1 MKGNFSNKI
10 IMPLFIVIVLIALFL
25 LTLFLINNS
34 SLSRDTGYDSGDLE
48 LNEVLIKI
56 LLKEGESLEK
66 SIQVTNVG
74 GAAELVV
81 VTIEDLEGILFL
93 EDNEFE
99 LRPGE
104 TKNLDLSFISGSD
117 TFTFE
122 PGVYLGNLKF
132 QYSTEEVILP
142 IVVEIESEEVLFD
155 MNLDFSVNDR
165 VVLVGGTALADVT
178 VYNFGELDSATVDMK
193 YIVSN
198 MDNVRLLSEEDNIV
212 VQTQALIT
220 KTISIP
226 DNFNEGKYVFYV
238 LAEYGD
244 SVGTASYIFDV
255 SGESPGNNIGINT
268 ICSSSDPLCW
278 VSFVILIILIFFVGA
293 YIFVYLSS
301 FLSHCKKKDRSKKD
315 LKLKIE
321 KQREIDFK
329 RQLELEKAR
338 RPSFWGGLFGN
349 KESVKKKVVNKKQIV
364 KKKKFRFMSLFFKK
378 TSRKSIKKPG
388 VKKKVIKKKQIVK
401 KKKFRFMSLF
411 FKKST
416 KRPIKNIQ
424 AKGKPTFLGRWAKDI
439 QKKKKEREQV
449 KRKTALERKEEKKRI
464 EFERKKKEKRDRLEL
479 KRQELKAKK
488 EAEKEKKKAE
498 LEEKKWKKEQKKMM
512 NEAHKLET
520 KFKAK
525 KFKARVEKQKAVM
538 PRPRLVAVETI
549 NPSEKIDQLVH
560 NCKVQ
565 IGRHNF
571 SMAESF
577 YEQIKP
583 IYAKLETKE
592 KKNYYPM
599 LMEMQ
604 SNIAMLQMSEMRKS
618 LLPKKK

>member
-378 TSRKSIKKPG
+378 
-388 VKKKVIKKKQIVK
+388 
-401 KKKFRFMSLF
+401 
-411 FKKST
+411 ST